1 MFKKDYLSVIL
12 FAVSCFNITNA
23 QQDQTVEN
31 PNIIFILTDDQRFD
45 AIGYVGNEFVETPE
59 MDNLAKSG
67 TYFNSAIVTTPI
79 CAASRTSIL
88 TGLYERSHNFNFQTG
103 NVRDEYMDN
112 SYPRLLKDNGYYTG
126 FFGKY
131 GTRYNHLDKQ
141 FDEYESYD
149 RNNKFPDRR
158 GYYYKTI
165 DKDTVHLTR
174 YTGQK
179 ALDFIG
185 KNANGDKPFC
195 LSLSFSAPHAHD
207 RAEKQY
213 FWQSTMDAMLEN
225 TTIPDP
231 ELNDDKYFL
240 AQPKIVR
247 DGFNRLRW
255 TWRYDT
261 PEKYQHSL
269 KGYYRMISGVDL
281 EIKKIR
287 AKLKETGQD
296 KNTVII
302 VMGDNGYFLG
312 ERQFAGKWLMYDN
325 SIRVPLIVF
334 DPRIDQHQD
343 IDEMVLNIDVPQTI
357 VDIAGIEAP
366 STWQGKSLMPLVNQ
380 EKKSIERDTILI
392 EHIWDFS
399 EIPPSEGVRTK
410 KWKYFRYVNDKT
422 IEELYD
428 LEKDPQEIKNLVGK
442 RKYKRVLANLRAKT
456 EALIKKNSNKYRSAP
471 SDLTVELIRAPEAGV
486 EIFDLKPEFGWTVPL
501 GAKYQGAYQIL
512 VASNKASID
521 ANNGDVW
528 DSGRVSSS
536 KSTDVQY
543 EGTELEI
550 GKTYFWKVRIWDE
563 ANRLVDYAA
572 PQKFTTG
579 KSDSYI
585 ISTENKFITAKIKPN
600 KFEKRGDFYFID
612 FGKAAF
618 ATLNFSYQAKRS
630 HTITVRVGEMLD
642 AQGNVNRFVPK
653 KSNIRY
659 QEIKVD
665 VKPGKTEY
673 QIQVQTD
680 ERNTRPNQA
689 VALPEGFP
697 PLVPYRYA
705 EIEGY
710 EGELKAENFT
720 QLAFHSYWD
729 EKASSFKSSN
739 DILNQVWDLSKYSIK
754 ATTFN
759 GLYVDGDRER
769 IPYEADA
776 YLNQLS
782 HYTTDREYAMARRTI
797 EYFMKN
803 PTWPTEW
810 QQHVPLLIYADY
822 MYTGNTE
829 LIERYYEPLKHKS
842 LFELSNDDGLIT
854 STKVDKEFMRK
865 LGFPE
870 GYKKPLTDIVDWP
883 SKNFAGSKTK
893 GERDGFVFKPY
904 STVINSFFYENM
916 KIMAEFARLLGK
928 TQENLDFEYR
938 AAKAKKAVNEQMFDK
953 NRGIYVDGIGTDHA
967 SLHANMMPLAFGIV
981 PQEHYQ
987 SVVDFVKSRGM
998 ACSVYGAQFLMD
1010 GLYNAGEE
1018 DYALELLASKAKRS
1032 WYNMIR
1038 AGSTITL
1045 EAWDYEYKI
1054 NLDWN
1059 HAWGA
1064 APANVI
1070 PRGLWGIKPKTP
1082 GFGIATIK
1090 PQMSTLKNSEI
1101 EVPTVRGKIKGKYT
1115 YNGKRLQ
1122 TYEIVI
1128 PGNMVAEFSLNGLN
1142 GKELIHNGESVPSAF
1157 QMIRL
1162 TPGKHTIQLKINSF

>member
-1 MFKKDYLSVIL
+1 MFKKSSFLVL
-12 FAVSCFNITNA
+12 LTLCCGVNIIKA
-23 QQDQTVEN
+23 QQQNNNEK

-45 AIGYVGNEFVETPE
+45 AIGYAGNKFVETPQ
-59 MDNLAKSG
+59 MDDLAKSG
-67 TYFNSAIVTTPI
+67 TYFNTAIVTTPI
-79 CAASRTSIL
+79 CAASRASL
-88 TGLYERSHNFNFQTG
+88 FTGLHERAHNFNFQTG
-103 NVRDEYMDN
+103 NVREEYMAN
-112 SYPRLLKDNGYYTG
+112 SYPTVLKNNGYYTG

-131 GTRYNHLDKQ
+131 GVRYNDLDKQ

-149 RNNKFPDRR
+149 RNNQYKDRR

-165 DKDTVHLTR
+165 DNDTVHLTR

-179 ALDFIG
+179 ALDFID
-185 KNANGDKPFC
+185 KNATNDKPFC

-207 RAEKQY
+207 RAPKQY
-213 FWQSTMDAMLEN
+213 FWQSEMDKMLES

-231 ELNDDKYFL
+231 ELGDDKYFL

-269 KGYYRMISGVDL
+269 KGYYRMISGIDL

-287 AKLKETGQD
+287 EKLKATGQD

-334 DPRIDQHQD
+334 DPRVNKHQD
-343 IDEMVLNIDVPQTI
+343 VDDMVLNIDVPQTI
-357 VDIAGIEAP
+357 VDIAGVKAP
-366 STWQGKSLMPLVNQ
+366 STWQGKSLLPIVKQ
-380 EKKSIERDTILI
+380 ETNTIARDTILI
-392 EHIWDFS
+392 EHIWDF
-399 EIPPSEGVRTK
+399 ENIPPSEGVRTK
-410 KWKYFRYVNDKT
+410 KWKYFRYVNDKS

-428 LEKDPQEIKNLVGK
+428 LEKDPQEIKNLIGK
-442 RKYKRVLANLRAKT
+442 KKYRTVANKLRAKLD
-456 EALIKKNSNKYRSAP
+456 ELIKKNSNQFRAAP
-471 SDLTVELIRAPEAGV
+471 TDLTVELIREPATDV
-486 EIFDLKPEFGWTVPL
+486 KIFDLKPEFGWTVPQ
-501 GAKYQGAYQIL
+501 GSKYQGAYQIL
-512 VASNKASID
+512 VASNKASINN
-521 ANNGDVW
+521 NNGNVW
-528 DSGRVSSS
+528 DSGRVAST
-536 KSTDVQY
+536 KSTDVEY
-543 EGTELEI
+543 NGTALEI
-550 GKTYFWKVRIWDE
+550 GKTYYWKVRIWE
-563 ANRLVDYAA
+563 QENRLVDYSE

-585 ISTENKFITAKIKPN
+585 ISTENKFITTEVKPVKFN
-600 KFEKRGDFYFID
+600 KKGELYTID

-618 ATLNFSYQAKRS
+618 ATMDFNYTAKTP
-630 HTITVRVGEMLD
+630 HTLTVRVGEMVNTD
-642 AQGNVNRFVPK
+642 GTVNRTPPK

-665 VKPGKTEY
+665 VKPGQTKY
-673 QIQVQTD
+673 QIQVQQD
-680 ERNTRPNQA
+680 ERNTRANKAVPLPN
-689 VALPEGFP
+689 GFP
-697 PLVPYRYA
+697 PLVPFRYA
-705 EIEGY
+705 EVEGAKSN
-710 EGELKAENFT
+710 LNAEDFT
-720 QLAFHSYWD
+720 QLAFHTYWD
-729 EKASSFKSSN
+729 ENASGFESN
-739 DILNQVWDLSKYSIK
+739 NNILNQVWDLCKYSIK

-829 LIERYYEPLKHKS
+829 LIERYYEALKHKS
-842 LFELSNDDGLIT
+842 LFELSNEDGLIT
-854 STKVDKEFMRK
+854 STKVDAAFMKK
-865 LGFPE
+865 LGFPD

-883 SKNFAGSKTK
+883 GPNFNGSKTK

-916 KIMAEFARLLGK
+916 KIMAEFAKILGK
-928 TQENLDFEYR
+928 TQEVLDFELR
-938 AAKAKKAVNEQMFDK
+938 AAKAKKAVNKQMFDK
-953 NRGIYVDGIGTDHA
+953 TRGIYVDGIGTDHA
-967 SLHANMMPLAFGIV
+967 SLHANMMPLAFGLV
-981 PQEHYQ
+981 PEEHFE
-987 SVVDFVKSRGM
+987 SVVNYVKSRGM

-1010 GLYNAGEE
+1010 GLYNAGEA
-1018 DYALELLASKAKRS
+1018 DYALDLLTDTSDRS
-1032 WYNMIR
+1032 WYNMIKI
-1038 AGSTITL
+1038 GSTITL
-1045 EAWDYEYKI
+1045 EAWDNKYKN

-1064 APANVI
+1064 VPANVI
-1070 PRGLWGIKPKTP
+1070 PRGLWGIQPKTP
-1082 GFGIATIK
+1082 GFGVATIK
-1090 PQMSTLKNSEI
+1090 PQMSTLKSSII
-1101 EVPTVRGKIKGKYT
+1101 EVPTVRGTIKGKYT
-1115 YNGKRLQ
+1115 YNGARLQ
-1122 TYEIVI
+1122 TYEIEI
-1128 PGNMVAEFSLNGLN
+1128 PGNMVAEFSLNGLD
-1142 GKELIHNGESVPSAF
+1142 GKDLIHNGEKVPSAF
-1157 QMIRL
+1157 ESIRL
-1162 TPGKHTIQLKINSF
+1162 TPGKHSIQLKINSF